1 MSKTMKEDKIK
12 INFELSK
19 ELFEKLREKASR
31 EELTY
36 SAYLRQL
43 IKKATEG
50 CSSQVP
56 AAEKIDVDEN
66 GIITGLF

>member
-1 MSKTMKEDKIK
+1 MAKTMKDDKVR

-19 ELFEKLREKASR
+19 ELFEKLREKAAI

-43 IKKATEG
+43 IKKA
-50 CSSQVP
+50 
-56 AAEKIDVDEN
+56 VDN
-66 GIITGLF
+66 Q

>member
-1 MSKTMKEDKIK
+1 MSKTSKEEKLK

-19 ELFEKLREKASR
+19 ELFEKLRKKAAE

-43 IKKATEG
+43 IKKAVE
-50 CSSQVP
+50 
-56 AAEKIDVDEN
+56 
-66 GIITGLF
+66 

>member
-1 MSKTMKEDKIK
+1 MSKTVKEEKLK

-19 ELFEKLREKASR
+19 ELFEKLRKKAAE

-43 IKKATEG
+43 IKKAVE
-50 CSSQVP
+50 
-56 AAEKIDVDEN
+56 
-66 GIITGLF
+66 

>member
-1 MSKTMKEDKIK
+1 MSKTLKEEKLK

-19 ELFEKLREKASR
+19 ELFDKLRKKAAE

-43 IKKATEG
+43 IKKAIE
-50 CSSQVP
+50 
-56 AAEKIDVDEN
+56 
-66 GIITGLF
+66 

>member
-1 MSKTMKEDKIK
+1 MSKTLKEEKLK

-19 ELFEKLREKASR
+19 ELFEKLRKKATE

-43 IKKATEG
+43 IKKAVE
-50 CSSQVP
+50 
-56 AAEKIDVDEN
+56 
-66 GIITGLF
+66 

>member
-1 MSKTMKEDKIK
+1 MSKTLKEEKLK

-19 ELFEKLREKASR
+19 ELFDKLRKKAAE

-43 IKKATEG
+43 IKKAVE
-50 CSSQVP
+50 
-56 AAEKIDVDEN
+56 
-66 GIITGLF
+66 

>member
-1 MSKTMKEDKIK
+1 MAKTLKEDKIK

-19 ELFEKLREKASR
+19 ELFEKLREKATK

-43 IKKATEG
+43 IKKA
-50 CSSQVP
+50 V
-56 AAEKIDVDEN
+56 N
-66 GIITGLF
+66 N

>member
-19 ELFEKLREKASR
+19 ELFEKLRGKAAE

-43 IKKATEG
+43 IKKAIE
-50 CSSQVP
+50 
-56 AAEKIDVDEN
+56 D
-66 GIITGLF
+66 

>member
-1 MSKTMKEDKIK
+1 MAKTLKEEKLK

-19 ELFEKLREKASR
+19 ELFEKLRKKAAE

-43 IKKATEG
+43 IKEAVK
-50 CSSQVP
+50 
-56 AAEKIDVDEN
+56 
-66 GIITGLF
+66 